1 MKEIILQGVVFIL
14 LVGYIFLIR
23 FFKKNESNQRT
34 SARLIDSMKLKCEEL
49 KLQIEQQ
56 NKEIASLLT
65 YIPASIH
72 NEAMLSGAWTSIA
85 Q

>member
-23 FFKKNESNQRT
+23 FFKKNKSNQRT
-34 SARLIDSMKLKCEEL
+34 SAKLIDSMRLKCEGL

-56 NKEIASLLT
+56 KQRNCI
-65 YIPASIH
+65 II
-72 NEAMLSGAWTSIA
+72 N
-85 Q
+85 